1 MYSAAEQT
9 GIMTQLGTYLVAGI
23 ALILA
28 IGLIGILILIAKR
41 VQCVQVIVNLL
52 KSKLFYNSII
62 RFLIQAYLKFCEIG
76 CLSMLNFSF
85 SSPSSTGSSVAGIFI
100 FVFVIVFPLAVF
112 YLMRKHRLSLENN
125 AI

>member
-1 MYSAAEQT
+1 
-9 GIMTQLGTYLVAGI
+9 
-23 ALILA
+23 
-28 IGLIGILILIAKR
+28 
-41 VQCVQVIVNLL
+41 
-52 KSKLFYNSII
+52 
-62 RFLIQAYLKFCEIG
+62 
-76 CLSMLNFSF
+76 MLNFSF